1 MKIKI
6 ISKNEYPELKKLR
19 DNFEVSD
26 KADVCVAVGGD
37 GTFIRAANAFSGP
50 ILPIRSGE
58 PGSTGYYA
66 DVSLLDIDKI
76 IDRLKTKKY
85 AVEALGKKLEVSF
98 KGEKRFAVNEILLH
112 NVVEEVYFRI
122 FYSEGGKMNQIY
134 PYVIAGDGLI
144 ISANVGSTAYNR
156 AANGPIIIDPDN
168 ICITLLVPDGS
179 FKNSIILP
187 HYMRL
192 HVKVEK
198 GSGILRYDGTDLSK
212 LEKGDEFSVFHSDVP
227 INVIKFSDMRE
238 EFSSKLKRLV
248 GNKLVNDIV

>member
-1 MKIKI
+1 MKIKL
-6 ISKNEYPELKKLR
+6 ISKHEYPELKKLR

-26 KADVCVAVGGD
+26 KADICIAVGGD
-37 GTFIRAANAFSGP
+37 GTFIRAAKEFAGP
-50 ILPIRSGE
+50 ILPIRSNE
-58 PGSTGYYA
+58 SGSTGYYA
-66 DVSLLDIDKI
+66 DVSLSDIDKI
-76 IDRLKTKKY
+76 VERLKKRKY
-85 AVEALGKKLEVSF
+85 TVEALGKKLEVSF
-98 KGEKRFAVNEILLH
+98 NGKIHFAVNEILLH
-112 NVVEEVYFRI
+112 NIVEEVYFKI
-122 FYSEGGKMNQIY
+122 FYSDGKKRSQIY

-198 GSGILRYDGTDLSK
+198 GKGILRYDGTDLSELK
-212 LEKGDEFSVFHSDVP
+212 KGDEFSVFHSNVP

-248 GNKLVNDIV
+248 YNKLANDII